1 MGMAASQARFLQLT
15 ARKNNIEYQGQQI
28 NQARLAL
35 ANASAGLFEKMLSM
49 EVPTP
54 PSSQD
59 AKYITQGYIY
69 SDKTNGTSK
78 KISWD
83 NTTVD
88 ADSFKVLG
96 SSDSITIKR
105 NTVAAE
111 GISISTDPITSTAS
125 LTRATILDAV
135 GEPADSDK
143 MKLVTTALNIAL
155 PESAV
160 AEIKNVTIS
169 YQIYNPDGDLETV
182 EEKSPALIIFDN
194 MNRAVSV
201 TLLDNTSL
209 DTSDKRSAADSN
221 KYIYNPTF
229 SSQFDEDAYNDDMN
243 KYEFQ
248 KSAYDYQIEQ
258 INLETKRIQ
267 VQDRSLELK
276 MKQLD
281 TEHNAIQTEM
291 DAVQKVMQKNI
302 ESTFKT
308 FS

>member
-69 SDKTNGTSK
+69 SDKTNGTTK

-88 ADSFKVLG
+88 EDSFKVLG
-96 SSDSITIKR
+96 SGDSIAIKR

-111 GISISTDPITSTAS
+111 GNSIPTDSITSGAA
-125 LTRATILDAV
+125 LDRATIIAAV
-135 GEPADSDK
+135 GQETDSAA
-143 MKLVTTALNIAL
+143 MKSVTTALNIAL